1 MSLKC
6 SLLGHRYGDTAVRRN
21 REQDGTELV
30 ETVREVR
37 TCARCGTELVV
48 SETTEVKTVQTPAD
62 ADRRETTDA
71 DEAETTGPDTTR
83 ETPAAEATPAAGAAT
98 GSPGGA
104 SEADGGVA
112 ADPDAEV
119 GPRDARERLTGSADT
134 DASQFDPNV
143 DTGEDTDEA
152 PPARE
157 DDAVFID
164 ENGEERPDAD
174 WPPGE
179 ESGTADEDWE
189 PDIDPDPERD
199 TTRRVDSESSAG
211 LTVPEGQFC
220 CPECEFS
227 TTVESS
233 SLREGDFCPECHRGA
248 LEHRPL

>member
-6 SLLGHRYGDTAVRRN
+6 SLLGHRYGDTAVRRD
-21 REQDGTELV
+21 RERDGTELV
-30 ETVREVR
+30 ETVQEVR
-37 TCARCGTELVV
+37 ACTRCGRELIV
-48 SETTEVKTVQTPAD
+48 SETTEVKTVQTA
-62 ADRRETTDA
+62 TDA
-71 DEAETTGPDTTR
+71 DERDTTDPDTGS
-83 ETPAAEATPAAGAAT
+83 EAPAAGATSAT
-98 GSPGGA
+98 GAATGPPGGTG
-104 SEADGGVA
+104 EADGGVA
-112 ADPDAEV
+112 TDADADAEV
-119 GPRDARERLTGSADT
+119 GPRDARERLTGSAADS
-134 DASQFDPNV
+134 SQFDPNV
-143 DTGEDTDEA
+143 NTDVGPEAGADTDDG

-164 ENGEERPDAD
+164 ENGEERPEVD

-179 ESGTADEDWE
+179 KSETTDEDWK

-211 LTVPEGQFC
+211 LTVPEGQFR

>member
-6 SLLGHRYGDTAVRRN
+6 SLLGHRYGDTAVKRE

-48 SETTEVKTVQTPAD
+48 SETTEVKTVQTP
-62 ADRRETTDA
+62 T
-71 DEAETTGPDTTR
+71 DEAETTDPDTTR
-83 ETPAAEATPAAGAAT
+83 EPPAAGATPAAGTAT
-98 GSPGGA
+98 GPPGGTG
-104 SEADGGVA
+104 EADGGVA

-134 DASQFDPNV
+134 DTSQFEPNV

-179 ESGTADEDWE
+179 ESEGADEDWQ

-211 LTVPEGQFC
+211 LTVPEGQFR

-227 TTVESS
+227 TAVESS